1 MSTARCAARVLLH
14 ICSLW
19 LALSVEGYLEVYLQA
34 YGEFTFLLH
43 QKQQHVS
50 TNSILKWFEI
60 FIWFEVNGVTAITD
74 LDIVL
79 VTIMLLTLIK
89 SRGAIIVSAY
99 FSLIYP
105 SLTNSDIAGVGNN
118 EVVRMYLL
126 GIMVSFQIKSTALKR
141 TRACYLYT

>member
-1 MSTARCAARVLLH
+1 M
-14 ICSLW
+14 
-19 LALSVEGYLEVYLQA
+19 
-34 YGEFTFLLH
+34 F
-43 QKQQHVS
+43 VS
-50 TNSILKWFEI
+50 TNSTLKWFLAC
-60 FIWFEVNGVTAITD
+60 IWFEVNGATAIIN

-126 GIMVSFQIKSTALKR
+126 GIMASFQIKSTALKR
-141 TRACYLYT
+141 TPACYVYT

>member
-1 MSTARCAARVLLH
+1 M
-14 ICSLW
+14 
-19 LALSVEGYLEVYLQA
+19 
-34 YGEFTFLLH
+34 
-43 QKQQHVS
+43 
-50 TNSILKWFEI
+50 
-60 FIWFEVNGVTAITD
+60 TAITD

-141 TRACYLYT
+141 TPACYVYT